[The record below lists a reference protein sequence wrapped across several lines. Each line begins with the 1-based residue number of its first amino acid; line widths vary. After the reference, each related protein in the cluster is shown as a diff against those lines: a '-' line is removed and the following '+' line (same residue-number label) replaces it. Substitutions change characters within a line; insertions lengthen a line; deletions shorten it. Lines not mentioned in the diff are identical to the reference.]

1 MPDDKKKP
9 SIDPNYTEFEV
20 ESEDGMADLKARAEA
35 IIQQELQK
43 QKSTASASIAAAIKV
58 ETPTKVPAKFE
69 FTSGN
74 KPSPYE
80 QNLPVPTEVVEEIRQ
95 QKRDYLATD
104 NLLKIVR
111 GGSNSFEVL
120 DKLIEEIAEETA
132 SMKFDRTFNE
142 GKTAETIKISK
153 QRSLILKSIADLVV
167 IKRELAQSEVLNLKG
182 KKMQAVFKFLIGIVR
197 DSLAQVEGVTDEQK
211 ELFFIRL
218 QKNLVDFEDRAND
231 VADKVEAD

>member
-20 ESEDGMADLKARAEA
+20 ESEEGMADLKARAEE
-35 IIQQELQK
+35 IIQQELQR
-43 QKSTASASIAAAIKV
+43 QKSVSSSIAAAIKI
-58 ETPTKVPAKFE
+58 EHPSKPDAKFE
-69 FTSGN
+69 FTSAN
-74 KPSPYE
+74 KPTE
-80 QNLPVPTEVVEEIRQ
+80 QNMPVPVEVVEEIRQ
-95 QKRDYLATD
+95 QKRDYLAED
-104 NLLKIVR
+104 NLLKLVR
-111 GGSNSFEVL
+111 RGSNSFEVL

-142 GKTAETIKISK
+142 GKSADTVKIAK
-153 QRSLILKSIADLVV
+153 QRALILKSIADLIVT
-167 IKRELAQSEVLNLKG
+167 KRELAQSEVLNLKG

-197 DSLAQVEGVTDEQK
+197 DSLAQVEGINDEQK

-218 QKNLVDFEDRAND
+218 QKNLINFEDRANE